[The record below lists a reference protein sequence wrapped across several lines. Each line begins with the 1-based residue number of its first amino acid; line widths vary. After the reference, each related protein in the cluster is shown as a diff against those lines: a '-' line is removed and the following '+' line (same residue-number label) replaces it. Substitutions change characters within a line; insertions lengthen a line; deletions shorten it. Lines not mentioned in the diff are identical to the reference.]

1 MRNCL
6 FQNTTDQCFKAAFH
20 VSVPKSPQKLHKEA
34 RFYDFFSIG
43 STLVAAAVCGLYYG
57 SGTKKKKWK
66 DRIKSLRL
74 PLCTFLRFITGDR
87 HITCAVKSCHALGG
101 GRQDFPWAWSWSS
114 QKFARLLSLKNA
126 ASINLFL
133 FCTRHSLL

>member
-1 MRNCL
+1 MSRY
-6 FQNTTDQCFKAAFH
+6 Q
-20 VSVPKSPQKLHKEA
+20 SPRKNSTKRPMA
-34 RFYDFFSIG
+34 KFFFVFSIG

-74 PLCTFLRFITGDR
+74 PLCTFLRFITVDR

>member
-34 RFYDFFSIG
+34 RFYDFFFNREHTCSCCSLWLI
-43 STLVAAAVCGLYYG
+43 LWQRY
-57 SGTKKKKWK
+57 KKKWK

-74 PLCTFLRFITGDR
+74 PLCTFLRFITVDR